1 MESLEEAEWDI
12 VLTARGRALS
22 RSGKKVLHV
31 DRNDFYGGTEAALSL
46 QEIETW
52 VDKVNDAT
60 RPSPFRNAILQ
71 KDEPAEGAT
80 STLGF
85 SRAYS
90 ISLSPQLIYTRSN
103 LLPAL
108 VSSKV
113 HSQLEF
119 LAVGSWWIYGKNDG
133 SGALSLRG
141 TSTEDPLIGELKRI
155 PGGREDIFSDQS
167 IDLRSSRSLMKFL
180 KLAADPQNHSSILEI
195 WGSKPLPEYLSSEFK
210 IPELLQAPLLA
221 LTASLHP
228 PRQTLTSFALPRIHQ
243 HLTSI
248 GLFGPGFGAV
258 LPKWGGLSEIAQV
271 GCRAGAVG
279 GGVYVL
285 NKGVEKVEASQEADK
300 KDFSEDAETP
310 EPLLTLRLEGGEEIK
325 ARIED
330 IPPVYLTIHS
340 SDTGECPIGQDT
352 MCLGCRANNQGNR
365 HHLRSHLLPQPHA
378 STLLTLATK
387 TLLKSLPSSSDSVPS
402 VLWTLHYTR
411 FHNLPNPTPA
421 GNNFTTQES
430 TSSNSSDP
438 HHSPPF
444 STPGLSLDDSVLKSV
459 REAWARIN
467 SGDDGSF
474 MLFEERADLG
484 EAEAEGEDEDD
495 DEDGKEEKEKENQS
509 LADDDDAGGYSDKAQ
524 DMEGTFGPSGSAD
537 DSRRNEVLKLLSLLI
552 PSLTSPPPPPPSAHS
567 RTPPPPIPLLLSS
580 NQALSPLP
588 TLSVLNLPTP
598 LSSTT
603 TIFPLTL
610 SSSSSSLIQ
619 GLYPSSPSSSSKSRS
634 KGLYLPLRSTKSL
647 LPPQQ
652 LLQPLSNDPKALL
665 RLHFAGPQFPYAMIL
680 STHFLPVLQFAPHG
694 HHLRLDA
701 LLQHR
706 SIHFSRPP
714 LPQRHERLH
723 VVPEAGTQR

>member
-60 RPSPFRNAILQ
+60 GPSPFRNAILQ
-71 KDEPAEGAT
+71 KDEPIEGAT

-119 LAVGSWWIYGKNDG
+119 LAVGSWWIYSKSDG
-133 SGALSLRG
+133 SGALGG
-141 TSTEDPLIGELKRI
+141 TSTGHAPKGELKRI

-180 KLAADPQNHSSILEI
+180 KIAADPQNHPSILER
-195 WGSKPLPEYLSSEFK
+195 WGSKPFPEYLSSEFK

-221 LTASLHP
+221 LTASLYT

-325 ARIED
+325 ARIVVGADEDLPQDEPKPAGSNTVQVSHSIAIISSALSSLFYLAAEGAPPPAATVVVFPTSSLSLDNLLPSED

-340 SDTGECPIGQDT
+340 SDTGECPIGQGIIYAHT
-352 MCLGCRANNQGNR
+352 
-365 HHLRSHLLPQPHA
+365 SLPQPHA

-438 HHSPPF
+438 RLAPSTSQSNLTRPTGNSQIIVLPSPP
-444 STPGLSLDDSVLKSV
+444 PGLSLDDSVLKSV

-537 DSRRNEVLKLLSLLI
+537 DSRRNEV
-552 PSLTSPPPPPPSAHS
+552 
-567 RTPPPPIPLLLSS
+567 
-580 NQALSPLP
+580 
-588 TLSVLNLPTP
+588 
-598 LSSTT
+598 
-603 TIFPLTL
+603 
-610 SSSSSSLIQ
+610 
-619 GLYPSSPSSSSKSRS
+619 
-634 KGLYLPLRSTKSL
+634 
-647 LPPQQ
+647 
-652 LLQPLSNDPKALL
+652 
-665 RLHFAGPQFPYAMIL
+665 
-680 STHFLPVLQFAPHG
+680 
-694 HHLRLDA
+694 
-701 LLQHR
+701 
-706 SIHFSRPP
+706 
-714 LPQRHERLH
+714 
-723 VVPEAGTQR
+723 